1 MPCSICGNRGHNMK
15 TCHDIHTEFLKDID
29 PKVFDIRICDEN
41 IVKEYM
47 EEKTEEVV
55 EEETKTEINDKIITR
70 GTGAGGSNTNKNGLS
85 YESLKSINNEYNIIR
100 SEDTYKVVS
109 FIDSD
114 KEFITGSKNEFQKY
128 MNKKETTDSS
138 IKMLH
143 GTKEPDKWFVDE
155 IDKKIY
161 ILEFKFQQI
170 GGSVCEKLQSPTNK
184 IRRLNRRYNYDV
196 EYIYAL
202 SPWFRLNCE
211 AEIEDFDIDNIK
223 YFWADES
230 NFKQNL
236 VEYIIN

>member
-1 MPCSICGNRGHNMK
+1 MPCSICGNRGHNIR
-15 TCHDIHTEFLKDID
+15 TCHDIHSDVFKDFD
-29 PKVFDIRICDEN
+29 DDLFDIRICDEDN
-41 IVKEYM
+41 VKEDM
-47 EEKTEEVV
+47 EEKKEEVV
-55 EEETKTEINDKIITR
+55 EVSENNNIVTR

-100 SEDTYKVVS
+100 NENTHKVVTFS
-109 FIDSD
+109 NSD

-128 MNKKETTDSS
+128 MNKKETTNLS

-143 GTKEPDKWFVDE
+143 GTKEPDKWFVNE
-155 IDKKIY
+155 IDEKIY

-184 IRRLNRRYNYDV
+184 IRRLNRRFNYDI

-223 YFWADES
+223 YFWADDS